1 MTCRNNDRQ
10 RCVTIGFRVSREQAD
25 RVDLLVALSGKTKQD
40 YILERLENE
49 SMEVIPSPRM
59 QRTLR
64 DEMRKLCA
72 QFERLKKGEE
82 PSERLLDTCDLVAR
96 VYASLGEDARVEAPK
111 TKDEMLLNMSRC

>member
-1 MTCRNNDRQ
+1 
-10 RCVTIGFRVSREQAD
+10 
-25 RVDLLVALSGKTKQD
+25 
-40 YILERLENE
+40 
-49 SMEVIPSPRM
+49 M

-111 TKDEMLLNMSRC
+111 TKDEMLPVSYTHLDVYKRQIRPVLRAGPLPSSFRPKRKRRFCAI